1 MTTNAQPES
10 QNSGTPSVY
19 LTAEARHDPGPPRW
33 LAPEGATSLAVM
45 LGSGKPEP
53 TPFRNGPGGAVVVD
67 DVPYLIDAGEGIWRG
82 IAKAAM
88 SHEGRLANAFAPRKL
103 TRIFLTH
110 LHSDH
115 TIGLPSLMFLPWTC
129 GKDQPLDVYG
139 PVGTAN
145 LVEGILE
152 AYRGDI
158 LERVKGPEG
167 KEDRGWR
174 AAAHEIQEPGVV
186 YRDGR
191 VEIEAFL
198 RPHGGFEQSFGYRF
212 RSANRAIVWAGDGAG
227 GRSFANAAT
236 DADLLFSDVCATAY
250 TNEST
255 PWRSEAEGHAELFHI
270 ESQHL
275 GRLATRAGVGTL
287 VLHHEQNYS
296 EPFNPNALV
305 EEVSETFRGPVI
317 SARDGDV
324 F

>member
-1 MTTNAQPES
+1 MTTNPRPTS
-10 QNSGTPSVY
+10 QDPDTPSVY
-19 LTAEARHDPGPPRW
+19 LTAEAQYDPGPPRW
-33 LAPEGATSLAVM
+33 LAAEGVSTLAVM

-67 DVPYLIDAGEGIWRG
+67 DVPYLIDAGEGVWRG

-88 SHEGRLANAFAPRKL
+88 SHEARLANAFAPKRL
-103 TRIFLTH
+103 TRVFLTH

-115 TIGLPSLMFLPWTC
+115 TIGLPSLILLPWTC

-145 LVEGILE
+145 LVEGILD
-152 AYRGDI
+152 AYRGDVI
-158 LERVKGPEG
+158 ERVKGPER

-174 AAAHEIQEPGVV
+174 AAAHEIEEPGVV
-186 YRDGR
+186 YRDEK
-191 VEIEAFL
+191 VQIEAFF

-212 RSANRAIVWAGDGAG
+212 QSADRTIVWAGDGAG
-227 GRSFANAAT
+227 GRSFADAASG
-236 DADLLFSDVCATAY
+236 ADLLFSDVCASGY
-250 TNEST
+250 TNAST

-270 ESQHL
+270 ESRHL
-275 GRLATRAGVGTL
+275 GRLAARARVGNL

-296 EPFNPNALV
+296 DPFDPDALV
-305 EEVSETFRGPVI
+305 DEVSETFDGPVI

>member
-1 MTTNAQPES
+1 MTTNPRLTNRAA
-10 QNSGTPSVY
+10 GIPSVY

-33 LAPEGATSLAVM
+33 LAPDGASTLAVM

-67 DVPYLIDAGEGIWRG
+67 GVPYLIDAGEGVWRG

-88 SHEGRLANAFAPRKL
+88 SHGARLADAFAPRRL
-103 TRIFLTH
+103 TRVFLTH

-129 GKDQPLDVYG
+129 GKDQPLEVHG
-139 PVGTAN
+139 PIGAAN

-152 AYRGDI
+152 AYRGDVV
-158 LERVKGPEG
+158 ERVKGPEG
-167 KEDRGWR
+167 KEDQGWR
-174 AAAHEIQEPGVV
+174 AAAHEIEEPGVV
-186 YRDGR
+186 YCDER
-191 VEIEAFL
+191 VEVEAFL

-212 RSANRAIVWAGDGAG
+212 RTADRTIVWAGDGVG
-227 GRSFANAAT
+227 GRSFADAAAG
-236 DADLLFSDVCATAY
+236 ADLLFSDVCATDY
-250 TNEST
+250 SNELT
-255 PWRSEAEGHAELFHI
+255 PWRSEADGHSQLFHI
-270 ESQHL
+270 ESRHL
-275 GRLATRAGVGTL
+275 GRLAARAGVGTL

-296 EPFNPNALV
+296 DPFNPDALV
-305 EEVSETFRGPVI
+305 EEARETFQGPVI

>member
-1 MTTNAQPES
+1 MTTNPRPTS
-10 QNSGTPSVY
+10 QDPDTPSVY
-19 LTAEARHDPGPPRW
+19 LTAEAQYDPGPPRW
-33 LAPEGATSLAVM
+33 LAAEGVSTLAVM

-67 DVPYLIDAGEGIWRG
+67 DVPYLIDAGEGVWRG

-88 SHEGRLANAFAPRKL
+88 SHEARLANAFAPKRL
-103 TRIFLTH
+103 TRVFLTH

-115 TIGLPSLMFLPWTC
+115 TIGLPSLILLPWTC

-145 LVEGILE
+145 LVEGILD
-152 AYRGDI
+152 AYRGDVV
-158 LERVKGPEG
+158 ERVKGPEG

-174 AAAHEIQEPGVV
+174 AAAHEIEEPGVV
-186 YRDGR
+186 YRDEK
-191 VEIEAFL
+191 VQIEAFF

-212 RSANRAIVWAGDGAG
+212 QSADRTVVWAGDGAG
-227 GRSFANAAT
+227 GRSFADAASG
-236 DADLLFSDVCATAY
+236 ADLLFSDVCASGY
-250 TNEST
+250 TNAST

-270 ESQHL
+270 ESRHL
-275 GRLATRAGVGTL
+275 GRLAARAGVGKV

-296 EPFNPNALV
+296 DPFDPDALV
-305 EEVSETFRGPVI
+305 DEVSETFDGPVI